1 MPFLILGTVLSTVG
15 SAVLMLLKPDAGAG
29 EWYVRPYHPSIVH
42 DADHVSRI
50 GYQILFG
57 AGVGMSLE
65 QCNVAIQTVL
75 PEEKIPAGTSLSIFA
90 RSIGG
95 SLGIAIAQ
103 NVFEQKLRKN
113 LAGVLSDVD
122 FATLISASGATDLIP
137 KVQQATGGDDDQVH
151 RVLELYN
158 NALSR
163 TFLVALILSAMTLIG
178 ALAVEWKSVKK
189 EKKTK
194 QDSVSAQKET
204 KADEGAVC

>member
-1 MPFLILGTVLSTVG
+1 MRVRENGTSGLS
-15 SAVLMLLKPDAGAG
+15 SP
-29 EWYVRPYHPSIVH
+29 IVH
-42 DADHVSRI
+42 DAYPVSRI

-113 LAGVLSDVD
+113 LDGVLPDVD
-122 FATLISASGATDLIP
+122 FASLISASGATDLIP
-137 KVQQATGGDDDQVH
+137 KVQQATGGNDDQVR

-158 NALSR
+158 NALSQ

-189 EKKTK
+189 EKKAK

-204 KADEGAVC
+204 TADREAVC

>member
-1 MPFLILGTVLSTVG
+1 MPP
-15 SAVLMLLKPDAGAG
+15 AH
-29 EWYVRPYHPSIVH
+29 WYVDY
-42 DADHVSRI
+42 ADYESRI

-103 NVFEQKLRKN
+103 NVFEQKLRRN
-113 LAGVLSDVD
+113 LAGLLPDVD
-122 FATLISASGATDLIP
+122 LASVISASGATDLIP
-137 KVQQATGGDDDQVH
+137 KVQEATNGDAGQV
-151 RVLELYN
+151 RKVLELYN
-158 NALSR
+158 DALSQ
-163 TFLVALILSAMTLIG
+163 TFLVALVLSAMTLIG

-189 EKKTK
+189 EKNTH
-194 QDSVSAQKET
+194 QDKEGPQKEEHV
-204 KADEGAVC
+204 DEEGVC